1 MIVDYICNM
10 MEFLQN
16 LIFGID
22 HPGLALALDPLT
34 IALIGQGVTKGIQG
48 LQQRSKGKGLETEGR
63 DLFDQQVDDFRAGK
77 YDLGLGQGVYDA
89 FTNTQRLAEEAAQR
103 TAEAGQSAVA
113 GAVAN
118 TRYGDPRTA
127 FLVPQTAQAAMKS
140 VSDANLQAAQQQAG
154 ATMGLAQAEQGI
166 KTANEQARQQLE
178 SMMMARG
185 AGMEQ
190 QGLGMFQ
197 AGTQDMI
204 GGFGDAA
211 GAFAAEKFGDS
222 GGMENYLNFLTGKT
236 AEEGGRV
243 PKYFLGGFLDA
254 TGERMAEAAM
264 EGIGR
269 RRAAKGKDTKMF
281 GYTADS
287 FGEEEGGDDDITIT
301 VSRGGETNTFEDG
314 GRTMITP
321 GEPSHETNPI
331 HMINNYGE
339 KVGEA
344 MGGELVFDDEATR
357 LIIEALRAN
366 DPEAL
371 FAIIKRETDQ
381 PQFQM
386 DEAENMA

>member
-16 LIFGID
+16 LILGID

-34 IALIGQGVTKGIQG
+34 IALIGQGITKGFQG
-48 LQQRSKGKGLETEGR
+48 LQQRSKGKDLETEGR
-63 DLFDQQVDDFRAGK
+63 DLFDQQVADFRAAK
-77 YDLGLGQGVYDA
+77 YDLELGQGVYDA
-89 FTNTQRLAEEAAQR
+89 FTNTQRLAEEAAER
-103 TAEAGQSAVA
+103 TAEAGRSAVA

-127 FLVPQTAQAAMKS
+127 FLVPKTAQTVMGA
-140 VSDANLQAAQQQAG
+140 VSDANIKAAQDQAE
-154 ATMGLAQAEQGI
+154 ATSGLAQAEQQI
-166 KTANEQARQQLE
+166 KTANETARQQLE

-185 AGMEQ
+185 SGMEQ
-190 QGLGMFQ
+190 QGLGLFQ
-197 AGTQDMI
+197 AGTQDML
-204 GGFGDAA
+204 GGFGEA
-211 GAFAAEKFGDS
+211 GTAYAAEKDDIKPNDPYF
-222 GGMENYLNFLTGKT
+222 LFLTGQNDT
-236 AEEGGRV
+236 QEDGGRL
-243 PKYFLGGFLDA
+243 PKAYALGGVLD
-254 TGERMAEAAM
+254 
-264 EGIGR
+264 
-269 RRAAKGKDTKMF
+269 
-281 GYTADS
+281 Y
-287 FGEEEGGDDDITIT
+287 
-301 VSRGGETNTFEDG
+301 EDG

-331 HMINNYGE
+331 HMINNDGE

>member
-34 IALIGQGVTKGIQG
+34 IALIGQGITQGVQG
-48 LQQRSKGKGLETEGR
+48 LQQRVKGKGIQEEGR
-63 DLFDQQVDDFRAGK
+63 DLFDQQVADFRAGK

-89 FTNTQRLAEEAAQR
+89 STNTQRLAEEAAER
-103 TAEAGQSAVA
+103 TAETGRSAVA
-113 GAVAN
+113 GAIAN

-127 FLVPQTAQAAMKS
+127 FLVPKTAQTVMGT
-140 VSDANLQAAQQQAG
+140 VSDANIKAAQDQAA
-154 ATMGLAQAEQGI
+154 ATSGLAQAEQQI

-185 AGMEQ
+185 SGMEQ
-190 QGLGMFQ
+190 QGLGLFQ
-197 AGTQDMI
+197 SGTADMI
-204 GGFGDAA
+204 GGFGDATTA
-211 GAFAAEKFGDS
+211 YISDPESVFGQGENPLINYGNANNLNAFRTGVTPGYTYTANTEDD
-222 GGMENYLNFLTGKT
+222 ENNQ
-236 AEEGGRV
+236 EEGGRL
-243 PKYFLGGFLDA
+243 PKAYALGGVL
-254 TGERMAEAAM
+254 E
-264 EGIGR
+264 
-269 RRAAKGKDTKMF
+269 
-281 GYTADS
+281 Y
-287 FGEEEGGDDDITIT
+287 
-301 VSRGGETNTFEDG
+301 EDG

-331 HMINNYGE
+331 HMINDAGQ

>member
-34 IALIGQGVTKGIQG
+34 IALIGQGITQGVQG
-48 LQQRSKGKGLETEGR
+48 LQQRVKGKGIQDEGR
-63 DLFDQQVDDFRAGK
+63 DLFDQQVADFRAGK
-77 YDLGLGQGVYDA
+77 YDLGLGQSMYDA
-89 FTNTQRLAEEAAQR
+89 FTDQQRLAEEAVQR
-103 TAEAGQSAVA
+103 TAEAGQSAIS

-127 FLVPQTAQAAMKS
+127 FLVPQTAQSAIKGIA
-140 VSDANLQAAQQQAG
+140 DANLQAAREQA
-154 ATMGLAQAEQGI
+154 AASMGLAQSEQQI

-185 AGMEQ
+185 AGQEQ
-190 QGLGMFQ
+190 QGLELFQ
-197 AGTQDMI
+197 EGTQSMI
-204 GGFGDAA
+204 GGFGDALGAAAAEGFGDGDMSSLNAYRTGENIA
-211 GAFAAEKFGDS
+211 GAIS
-222 GGMENYLNFLTGKT
+222 GAPRYESIFNTEARANRQNERRMRRAQQDNLFQ
-236 AEEGGRV
+236 EEGGRV
-243 PKYFLGGFLDA
+243 PKTYALGGVLD
-254 TGERMAEAAM
+254 
-264 EGIGR
+264 
-269 RRAAKGKDTKMF
+269 
-281 GYTADS
+281 Y
-287 FGEEEGGDDDITIT
+287 
-301 VSRGGETNTFEDG
+301 EDG

-331 HMINNYGE
+331 HMINDAGQ

>member
-34 IALIGQGVTKGIQG
+34 IALISQGITKGVQG
-48 LQQRSKGKGLETEGR
+48 FQQRRAGEDLQEEGR
-63 DLFDQQVDDFRAGK
+63 DLFDQQVADFRAGK

-89 FTNTQRLAEEAAQR
+89 FTNTQRLAEEAAER
-103 TAEAGQSAVA
+103 TAETGRSAVA
-113 GAVAN
+113 GAIAN

-127 FLVPQTAQAAMKS
+127 FLVPKTAQAAIKG
-140 VSDANLQAAQQQAG
+140 VSDANLQAAREQAA
-154 ATMGLAQAEQGI
+154 ATSGLAQAEQQI
-166 KTANEQARQQLE
+166 KTANETARQQLE

-185 AGMEQ
+185 SGMEQ
-190 QGLGMFQ
+190 QGLGLFQ
-197 AGTQDMI
+197 AGTQDML
-204 GGFGDAA
+204 GGYGDAL
-211 GAFAAEKFGDS
+211 GAYASDPDSIFGP
-222 GGMENYLNFLTGKT
+222 GGLGITSRDTSNLNMFRTGVAQNQNNNNFIMGT
-236 AEEGGRV
+236 GGLDGDPSTPYEDGGRLRNT
-243 PKYFLGGFLDA
+243 YALGGVLD
-254 TGERMAEAAM
+254 
-264 EGIGR
+264 
-269 RRAAKGKDTKMF
+269 
-281 GYTADS
+281 Y
-287 FGEEEGGDDDITIT
+287 
-301 VSRGGETNTFEDG
+301 EDG

-331 HMINNYGE
+331 HMINDAGQ